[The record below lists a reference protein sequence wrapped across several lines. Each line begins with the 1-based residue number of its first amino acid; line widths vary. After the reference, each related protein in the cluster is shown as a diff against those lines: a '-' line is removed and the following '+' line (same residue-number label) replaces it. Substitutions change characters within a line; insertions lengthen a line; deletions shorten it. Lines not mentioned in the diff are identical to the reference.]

1 MQTTPA
7 MQNIEDA
14 VHGAARTLRREAAR
28 LGGGHAL
35 AKGRACG
42 IQTGRR
48 GEQISDR
55 WRSEETPLAR
65 R

>member
-1 MQTTPA
+1 MQTPTRRPPFTA
-7 MQNIEDA
+7 PRAQS
-14 VHGAARTLRREAAR
+14 ARTGAR

-35 AKGRACG
+35 AKGKACG

>member
-1 MQTTPA
+1 MQTTTPKRA
-7 MQNIEDA
+7 A
-14 VHGAARTLRREAAR
+14 VHGAARQVRGQGAR

-35 AKGRACG
+35 AKGKACG

-48 GEQISDR
+48 REQISDR

>member
-7 MQNIEDA
+7 IKRTPFTA
-14 VHGAARTLRREAAR
+14 PRAFRRRRTARRRTRAR
-28 LGGGHAL
+28 QRESLWYPDGKA
-35 AKGRACG
+35 R
-42 IQTGRR
+42 
-48 GEQISDR
+48 EQISDR